1 MPPHRY
7 RLRRH
12 RRSRLALLSIIVLS
26 AAMLGTMPSRI
37 GAADAAPTPPP
48 NPSDQQ
54 ITTAQAAKD
63 AAAVQVGQLAASIT
77 QIQGQID
84 TLDGTARIAEQKLAL
99 ALQRQQQAADAADQ
113 AKTQEQQAQAAV
125 DTARSQFAAFVRAAY
140 MSAPISGTTGAVLTA
155 TDPNALIDQVV
166 IQRYVATHQLD
177 AIGALDRATI
187 GMSNADA
194 AARGALAQQTQA
206 AADAEAAQQG
216 VLSALA
222 QAKTQKGQLLST
234 LADKQGQLQTA
245 QIALT
250 GLSDQRAAYQAWQ
263 QQQAALAAAEA
274 QRQADLERAQQQAA
288 AANKGG
294 GGGGGG
300 GGSNSSSGP
309 IPAGGSWTAAK
320 GQEAVNRVMGF
331 VGMPYAFA
339 AGNTRG
345 PTYGVCEPGDAWN
358 DCHVYGFDCS
368 GLTIYAWAP
377 WLSMDHF
384 AATQYGQVGRYHPSI
399 NNLMPGDFVFWS
411 DNGSVSGIGHVAM
424 YIGNGNVIQAPQSG
438 DVIKI
443 TNVLR
448 VESGYFGAT
457 RPLT

>member
-12 RRSRLALLSIIVLS
+12 RRSLLRVLSIIVLS
-26 AAMLGTMPSRI
+26 AAMIATVPVGIGTA
-37 GAADAAPTPPP
+37 GAAPTPPP

-63 AAAVQVGQLAASIT
+63 AAAAQIGQLAASIT
-77 QIQGQID
+77 QIQGQIS
-84 TLDGTARIAEQKLAL
+84 TLDGTAKIAEQKLAL
-99 ALQRQQQAADAADQ
+99 ALQRQQQAADAADL
-113 AKTQEQQAQAAV
+113 AKTQENQAQTAV

-155 TDPNALIDQVV
+155 ADPNAMIDQVV
-166 IQRYVATHQLD
+166 LQRYVATHQLD

-206 AADAEAAQQG
+206 ATDAEAAQQG

-222 QAKTQKGQLLST
+222 QAKTRKGQLQST
-234 LADKQGQLQTA
+234 LAANQAQLQSA

-250 GLSDQRAAYQAWQ
+250 GLSDQRAAYQTWQ

-288 AANKGG
+288 AANNGR
-294 GGGGGG
+294 GG
-300 GGSNSSSGP
+300 GGSSSGSSAP
-309 IPAGGSWTAAK
+309 MPAGGSWTAAK

-358 DCHVYGFDCS
+358 DCRVYGFDCS

-399 NNLMPGDFVFWS
+399 NNLRPGDFVFWS

-443 TNVLR
+443 TNVYR